1 MWSVGAGT
9 HTLGP
14 VWWRRARRPGG
25 NGGGACAPPTRGLR
39 VCCAHGVSVRQMRAV
54 AAGPAR
60 DPGPA
65 DREGAALGAQPGR
78 NGAER
83 SGARRGDETP
93 NRTPTAFWV
102 HAARRQNSCSSATRE
117 ATPANP
123 GRPG

>member
-1 MWSVGAGT
+1 MS
-9 HTLGP
+9 
-14 VWWRRARRPGG
+14 
-25 NGGGACAPPTRGLR
+25 RG
-39 VCCAHGVSVRQMRAV
+39 

>member
-1 MWSVGAGT
+1 MS
-9 HTLGP
+9 
-14 VWWRRARRPGG
+14 
-25 NGGGACAPPTRGLR
+25 RG
-39 VCCAHGVSVRQMRAV
+39 

-123 GRPG
+123 GRAGQPIALARSPPDQQGGGDGGGCHAQDCRVKPAQREQCEVT